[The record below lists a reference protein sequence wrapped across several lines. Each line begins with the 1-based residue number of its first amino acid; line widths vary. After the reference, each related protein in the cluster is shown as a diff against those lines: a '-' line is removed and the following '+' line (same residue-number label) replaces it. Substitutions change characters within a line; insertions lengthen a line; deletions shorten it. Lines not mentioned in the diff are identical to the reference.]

1 MTYFFRIDMLKE
13 FEKYLK
19 NVKKYSINTLNSYLS
34 DINIFISYLNQE
46 KINYKNI
53 NCDIIRS
60 YLKYLDVNKY
70 KSSSINRILSSL
82 NDYYS
87 YLEKNKII
95 KYNYFKDINRP
106 RKEKRLPNFINYT
119 EYMNLINTVQKE
131 NNEYLKIRN
140 LLLLEILFDTGLR
153 VSEAV
158 NIKISDIDLKNH
170 SLKVLG
176 KGNKERIVYFG
187 DYAVTYLEEYLA
199 LRKNIKS
206 KDNEYLFW
214 NKDYQRLTRRGA
226 EYLINNIAKKALLKQ
241 RITPHTLRH
250 SFATEMLNN
259 GCDIRSVQELLGH
272 KSLSTTGI
280 YTHVTNEVV
289 RQEYLKAFKR

>member
-1 MTYFFRIDMLKE
+1 MLKK

-280 YTHVTNEVV
+280 YTHVTNEVI

>member
-1 MTYFFRIDMLKE
+1 MLKE

-187 DYAVTYLEEYLA
+187 DYAVTYLEEYFA

-214 NKDYQRLTRRGA
+214 NKDYQKLTRRGA

-280 YTHVTNEVV
+280 YTHVTNDVV